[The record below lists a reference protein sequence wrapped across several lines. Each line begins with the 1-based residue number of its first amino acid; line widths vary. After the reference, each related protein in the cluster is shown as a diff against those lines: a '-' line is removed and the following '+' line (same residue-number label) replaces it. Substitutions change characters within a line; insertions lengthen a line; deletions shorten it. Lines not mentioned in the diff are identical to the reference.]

1 MDIQKEF
8 GLGVKQLRKNG
19 CKSKEIFAFC
29 RYVDIDR
36 TYLAFVGAGRGNVSL
51 NNIKKIADGFN
62 IVLARCFIRSS
73 AWIKALPINVMIVLL
88 HYNFVMGDRP

>member
-1 MDIQKEF
+1 MRRVPLGYSERVWIRSKAVAEKMGVSQKKF
-8 GLGVKQLRKNG
+8 SL
-19 CKSKEIFAFC
+19 F
-29 RYVDIDR
+29 VDIDR

-88 HYNFVMGDRP
+88 TSATFAT